1 MVSLI
6 LQIIIVLLVAGFI
19 YWAATLIIN
28 NIAWIGAEFKK
39 WIHIIITILIAA
51 IILFYAIIP
60 LLQALGRMNFGI
72 H

>member
-6 LQIIIVLLVAGFI
+6 LQIIIVLLVCGFI
-19 YWAATLIIN
+19 YWAVTLIIN
-28 NIAWIGAEFKK
+28 NIDFIPALFKK
-39 WIHIIITILIAA
+39 WLHIAIMILVAA